1 MKNIL
6 LLIHD
11 DEGQEARYQVA
22 LDVARA
28 VGGHIRCLDLTIIPE
43 YVGDYAPFGPGGML
57 LAENDVAEARH
68 GRHMLARIG
77 REDVSFDWIGQTGF
91 LEQSLEAR
99 SALTDLIVLST
110 DDAWELFPH
119 MTHVI
124 GDILV
129 HTGRPVLA
137 VPPSCQTCNV
147 GGEAL
152 VAWDGS
158 EDAEAAL
165 SASLPLLQLAGSVV
179 LFHVDDGSMQTS
191 ADEAARYLS
200 RHGIDC
206 EIKSE
211 PVRYGRVAETLLAEI
226 TKGQPDYVVMGGFG
240 HARTLE
246 AIFGGVTRAMLK
258 ECDVPMLLVH
268 RR

>member
-1 MKNIL
+1 
-6 LLIHD
+6 
-11 DEGQEARYQVA
+11 
-22 LDVARA
+22 
-28 VGGHIRCLDLTIIPE
+28 
-43 YVGDYAPFGPGGML
+43 ML

-77 REDVSFDWIGQTGF
+77 REDVSFDWIGRTGF
-91 LEQSLEAR
+91 LEQSIEAR
-99 SALTDLIVLST
+99 TALTDLIVLST
-110 DDAWELFPH
+110 DDAWEFFPH

-137 VPPSCQTCNV
+137 VPPSCQKCDV
-147 GGEAL
+147 RGRAL

-165 SASLPLLQLAGSVV
+165 SAALPLLSVATSVV
-179 LFHVDDGSMQTS
+179 LFHVDDGSMVTG
-191 ADEAARYLS
+191 ANDAARYLS
-200 RHGIDC
+200 RYG
-206 EIKSE
+206 IKSE
-211 PVRYGRVAETLLAEI
+211 IRSKPVGYDRIVEALLDEI
-226 TKGQPDYVVMGGFG
+226 AMEGHDYVVMGGFG

-258 ECDVPMLLVH
+258 ECEVPMLLVH

>member
-11 DEGQEARYQVA
+11 DEGQEARYLAA

-28 VGGHIRCLDLTIIPE
+28 VGGHISCLDLTIIPQ
-43 YVGDYAPFGPGGML
+43 YVGDYVVPGVDGML
-57 LAENDVAEARH
+57 LAEDDIAEARH
-68 GRHMLARIG
+68 GRHMLTRIG

-119 MTHVI
+119 MVHVI

-137 VPPSCQTCNV
+137 VPPSCRKCDV
-147 GGEAL
+147 RGRAL
-152 VAWDGS
+152 VAWNGS
-158 EDAEAAL
+158 DDAEAAL
-165 SASLPLLQLAGSVV
+165 AAALPLLQLASSVD
-179 LFHVDDGSMQTS
+179 LFHVKDGSMQIR
-191 ADEAARYLS
+191 AEDAARYLS
-200 RHGIDC
+200 RHGVESDIC
-206 EIKSE
+206 SK
-211 PVRYGRVAETLLAEI
+211 PVGDERVVEALLAEI
-226 TKGQPDYVVMGGFG
+226 ADRESDYVVMGGFG

-258 ECDVPMLLVH
+258 ECEVPMLLVH